1 VKTGSLTRI
10 RGLEHRVDGDTG
22 PSHGQASEEGKIVK
36 LFRDLH
42 GNLVAGARV
51 AGFMPVDRWQFRPG
65 PDQSV
70 LLVILLSLAG
80 VFLSFAITKPDRIFN
95 SFGLATIGV
104 TSLALLLACYAVA
117 RLHRRSYEFG
127 TILAAAASA
136 LTIIY
141 LFAGVVLQVLWA
153 AGPYLT
159 GENLLGLQIAIAAI
173 ALVAV
178 TRSVHM
184 VFGGSLVRAGALAA
198 PMLVLILSYNVV
210 PKEALWISIA
220 EEPET
225 AETAIDFDPDVES
238 IYYRQAALLD
248 AAAGALAPHRE
259 DATDLYFVGFAG
271 HAHQDVFMK
280 EVRAVR
286 GLFDKRFDTKHRSL
300 LLINNP
306 ATIETAPLANR
317 HNLTVALQQVAARM
331 DTEQDILFLFLTSHG
346 SSYLLSTKFY
356 PLGLNDLTADDLK
369 AALTKSGIKWRVVV
383 VSACYSGSFINTLR
397 DANTLVLT
405 ASSATANSFGCSDL
419 ADWTYFGKAYFDEA
433 LRQTYSFSDA
443 FDTAVK
449 SIAAREESEQLKASE
464 PQIHI
469 GARIRPLLQQL
480 SDRLSGYDDGQI
492 AELP

>member
-1 VKTGSLTRI
+1 M
-10 RGLEHRVDGDTG
+10 
-22 PSHGQASEEGKIVK
+22 K

-42 GNLVAGARV
+42 GNLAAGARV
-51 AGFMPVDRWQFRPG
+51 AGFMPVDRWQFRPS

-70 LLVILLSLAG
+70 LLVTLLSLAG
-80 VFLSFAITKPDRIFN
+80 IFLSFAVTKPDRVFN

-104 TSLALLLACYAVA
+104 TSLALLLSCYAVA
-117 RLHRRSYEFG
+117 RLHRRSYEFA

-141 LFAGVVLQVLWA
+141 ILAGVVLQVLWA

-159 GENLLGLQIAIAAI
+159 GNNLGVLHAVIASLCLIAIMR
-173 ALVAV
+173 AV
-178 TRSVHM
+178 HL
-184 VFGGSLVRAGALAA
+184 VFGGSLAKAGVLAA
-198 PMLVLILSYNVV
+198 PMLVLILSYNFV

-220 EEPET
+220 EEPESV
-225 AETAIDFDPDVES
+225 ETAVDFDPDVEAT
-238 IYYRQAALLD
+238 YYRQPALL
-248 AAAGALAPHRE
+248 AVATGALAPQRE
-259 DATDLYFVGFAG
+259 DAVDLYFVGFAG

-286 GLFDKRFDTKHRSL
+286 GLFDKRFDTRHRSL

-306 ATIETAPLANR
+306 TTIDSAPLANR

-369 AALTKSGIKWRVVV
+369 VALAKSGIKWRVVV
-383 VSACYSGSFINTLR
+383 VSACYSGSFIDTLR

-419 ADWTYFGKAYFDEA
+419 AEWTYFGKAYFDEA
-433 LRQTYSFSDA
+433 LRQTYSFADA

-464 PQIHI
+464 PQIHM
-469 GARIRPLLQQL
+469 GDRIRPLLQRL
-480 SDRLSGYDDGQI
+480 SDRLSGHGDGQI